1 MTLIGKERSA
11 KSEAWQDALDV
22 QLEAVEA
29 AAEGIRFFEA
39 SMHHVVRHAGNVA
52 RSMTY
57 DNASEED
64 RAESLVSLAA
74 AACVLYSGR
83 GSTLYWSLRMIR
95 EEALRAVSKHGL
107 ERTPA
112 NREMDPRDKLAIL
125 VEELG
130 EVAEAD
136 FKDDQSEFEKELV
149 QLATMAAMWLVSLG
163 GAA

>member
-11 KSEAWQDALDV
+11 KGEAWQDALDV
-22 QLEAVEA
+22 QLEAIESTA
-29 AAEGIRFFEA
+29 ADIKFFEA
-39 SMHHVVRHAGNVA
+39 SLHHLVRHAGNVA
-52 RSMTY
+52 RSLTY
-57 DNASEED
+57 DNTSEED

-95 EEALRAVSKHGL
+95 EEAARAVAKHGL

-112 NREMDPRDKLAIL
+112 NREMDPREKLVIL

-136 FKDDQSEFEKELV
+136 FNYDRSEFEKELV

-163 GAA
+163 A